1 MTYVMTIIY
10 VENESCEYYIYG
22 YMNNIYIPTM
32 RTTSYGKV
40 VVVTK
45 NPSEFEFLLG
55 ININEII
62 LFDDGNESLEDEG
75 RIILPKNY
83 VIFVGNKDGELQ
95 FKPYEFNQYRIV
107 VTTYQ
112 DIITSVDSIG

>member
-1 MTYVMTIIY
+1 
-10 VENESCEYYIYG
+10 
-22 YMNNIYIPTM
+22 MNNIYVPSM

-45 NPSEFEFLLG
+45 NPMEFEYLLG
-55 ININEII
+55 ININDII
-62 LFDDGNESLEDEG
+62 LFDDGNESLEEEG

-83 VIFVGNKDGELQ
+83 VIFIGNKDGELQ
-95 FKPYEFNQYRIV
+95 FKPYEYNPYRIV

-112 DIITSVDSIG
+112 DIIVSVDSIG